1 MTKQLNFLGAPQE
14 IEAQPRLEVDMHA
27 EWFRRTGMKPTWTGR
42 DFAALRRLMKRGI
55 EREEIWRRWLNYLDS
70 PDEFIKAQGWGLRF
84 FAERFDSWAFGPV
97 NARASA
103 KEQEAQAELNVGR
116 NRNG

>member
-1 MTKQLNFLGAPQE
+1 MTKQLSFLGAPQE

-55 EREEIWRRWLNYLDS
+55 EREEIWRRWLAYLDS
-70 PDEFIKAQGWGLRF
+70 TDSFIHAQGWGLRY
-84 FAERFDSWAFGPV
+84 FAEHFDSFAWGPIV
-97 NARASA
+97 ARP
-103 KEQEAQAELNVGR
+103 KDREAQAELNVGR